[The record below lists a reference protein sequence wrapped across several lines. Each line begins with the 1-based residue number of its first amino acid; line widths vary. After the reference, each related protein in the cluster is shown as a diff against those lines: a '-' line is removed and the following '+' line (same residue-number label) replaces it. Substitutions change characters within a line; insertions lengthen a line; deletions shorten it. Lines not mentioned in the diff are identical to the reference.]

1 VGSRAVPVRLPV
13 KSLIGHA
20 NRQRMKTAR
29 EFEDG
34 DYLRLIA
41 WLFFCLLIQSLFLV
55 MVSQR

>member
-1 VGSRAVPVRLPV
+1 
-13 KSLIGHA
+13 
-20 NRQRMKTAR
+20 MKTAR